1 MNELSAA
8 DVTTIVRGYLRALES
23 GDVEAIVSLYAE
35 DATVEDPVGST
46 PVVGHDA
53 IRAFFAKAQDMFP
66 RTKLDGAVRVAGR
79 ECAFAFAVTVT
90 YQGQRITIHPID
102 TFRFDEQGRI
112 TQMRAYFGADNIE
125 PA

>member
-53 IRAFFAKAQDMFP
+53 IRAFYAKAQDMFP

-112 TQMRAYFGADNIE
+112 TQMRAYFGAENIE

>member
-53 IRAFFAKAQDMFP
+53 IRAFYAKAQDMFP

-90 YQGQRITIHPID
+90 YQGQRLTIHPID

>member
-8 DVTTIVRGYLRALES
+8 DVTTIVKGYLRALES
-23 GDVEAIVSLYAE
+23 GDVDAIVSLYAE
-35 DATVEDPVGST
+35 DATLEDPVGST
-46 PVVGHDA
+46 PVVGHAA
-53 IRAFFAKAQDMFP
+53 IRAFYAKAQDMHP
-66 RTKLDGAVRVAGR
+66 RIKLTGAVRVAGR

-102 TFRFDEQGRI
+102 TFRFDAAGRI
-112 TQMRAYFGADNIE
+112 AQMRAYFGQANIE

>member
-8 DVTTIVRGYLRALES
+8 DVTTIVKGYLRALES

-35 DATVEDPVGST
+35 GATVEDPVGST
-46 PVVGHDA
+46 PVVGHAA
-53 IRAFFAKAQDMFP
+53 IRAFYAKVQDMHP
-66 RTKLDGAVRVAGR
+66 RIKLDGAVRVAGR

>member
-53 IRAFFAKAQDMFP
+53 IRAFYAKAQDMFP

-112 TQMRAYFGADNIE
+112 TQMRAYFGADNID

>member
-8 DVTTIVRGYLRALES
+8 DITTIVKGYLRALES
-23 GDVEAIVSLYAE
+23 GDVDAIVSLYAE

-53 IRAFFAKAQDMFP
+53 IRAFYAKAQDMYP
-66 RTKLDGAVRVAGR
+66 RTRLNGAVRVSGS

-102 TFRFDEQGRI
+102 TFRFDAAGRI
-112 TQMRAYFGADNIE
+112 TQMRAYFGQGNIE

>member
-46 PVVGHDA
+46 PVVGHEA
-53 IRAFFAKAQDMFP
+53 IRAFYAKAQDMFP

-112 TQMRAYFGADNIE
+112 TQMRAYFGAENIE

>member
-8 DVTTIVRGYLRALES
+8 DVTTIVKGYLRALES

-35 DATVEDPVGST
+35 GATVEDPVGST
-46 PVVGHDA
+46 PVVGHAA
-53 IRAFFAKAQDMFP
+53 IRAFYAKAQDMHP
-66 RTKLDGAVRVAGR
+66 RIKLDGAVRVGGR

>member
-53 IRAFFAKAQDMFP
+53 IRAFYAKAQDMFP

>member
-53 IRAFFAKAQDMFP
+53 IRAFYAKAQDMFP

-90 YQGQRITIHPID
+90 YQGQRITIRPID

>member
-46 PVVGHDA
+46 PVVGHEA
-53 IRAFFAKAQDMFP
+53 IRAFYAKAQDMFP